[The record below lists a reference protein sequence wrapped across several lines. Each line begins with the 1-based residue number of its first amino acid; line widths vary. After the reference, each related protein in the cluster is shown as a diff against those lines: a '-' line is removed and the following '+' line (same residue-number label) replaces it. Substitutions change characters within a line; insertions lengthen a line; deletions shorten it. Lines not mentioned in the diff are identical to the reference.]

1 MRTDGCNPVW
11 SIVLPYY
18 NETAFIAPT
27 IAAAIAQRDAS
38 FRLILVDNASTD
50 GSEALCRS
58 LLAAAPDID
67 VLFVH
72 EARPG
77 PSHALKAGFD
87 RVETPLVALWNA
99 DTWYPADYLARAEA
113 ILRRPGV
120 VAAMA
125 IDLPTQTASLSARFR
140 CQHKRLA
147 STLMP
152 RQAHTGTFGQCF
164 RTDALRAVGGPRSE
178 AWPWVLDDHELM
190 QRIHKIGRSRYRADH
205 VCMPS
210 SRRGQNTHVRWT
222 LAERL
227 LYHATPF
234 ALKDWF
240 FYDFLAGRF
249 RARGMANANLRD
261 RDWIDQPAASRSQT
275 GPAATYL

>member
-1 MRTDGCNPVW
+1 MHTEGCTPIW

-18 NETAFIAPT
+18 NETAFIGHT
-27 IAAAIAQRDAS
+27 IAAAIAQRGAS

-58 LLAAAPDID
+58 LLAEAPHID

-72 EARPG
+72 ETRPG

-113 ILRRPGV
+113 MLLQPGV

-125 IDLPTQTASLSARFR
+125 IDLPAPPASLSARLR

-164 RTDALRAVGGPRSE
+164 RTDALRTAGGPRSE

-205 VCMPS
+205 FCMPS
-210 SRRGQNTHVRWT
+210 DRRGHNTHVRWT
-222 LAERL
+222 LFERL
-227 LYHATPF
+227 LYHTTPF

-240 FYDFLAGRF
+240 FYEFLADRF
-249 RARGMANANLRD
+249 RARGMANANLRE
-261 RDWIDQPAASRSQT
+261 RDWIEPPAGGLSQN
-275 GPAATYL
+275 AAAPPYL